1 MPAIARGNETD
12 TVASPDGTG
21 PHCVL
26 PTIQATEQCSGN
38 VFINGIG
45 IVREGD
51 MMKHHPGPGCGD
63 HAPTLTSFSS
73 TVKVNGKG
81 VGRVGDAYSG
91 HIITSGSP
99 NGNCG

>member
-1 MPAIARGNETD
+1 MAAIARGKEAD

-21 PHCVL
+21 PKCAL
-26 PTIQATEQCSGN
+26 PTIQATEQCSSN
-38 VFINGIG
+38 VLINGIG
-45 IVREGD
+45 IVRAGD
-51 MMKHHPGPGCGD
+51 YMKHHPGPGCGD

-81 VGRVGDAYSG
+81 VGRVGDDYAG
-91 HIITSGSP
+91 HVITSGSG

>member
-21 PHCVL
+21 PHCAL
-26 PTIQATEQCSGN
+26 PTTQATEQCSGN
-38 VFINGIG
+38 VFINDIG

-81 VGRVGDAYSG
+81 VGRVGDDYSG

-99 NGNCG
+99 NGNCD